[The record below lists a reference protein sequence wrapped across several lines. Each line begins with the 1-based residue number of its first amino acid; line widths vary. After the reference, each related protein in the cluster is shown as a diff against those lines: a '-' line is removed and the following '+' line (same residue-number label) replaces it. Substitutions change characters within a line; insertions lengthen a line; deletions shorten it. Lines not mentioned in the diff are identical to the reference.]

1 MQLKGH
7 CITFPHSHAP
17 HAAAAAA
24 AADDGPDAPAEGGL
38 AHVPWSNVER
48 AAEVMRLLAVARYH
62 AGAASVFYTYQIDD
76 VRNPLAICLATQ
88 RSGEPLSQ
96 GAAFWDA
103 LRAPLL

>member
-1 MQLKGH
+1 ML
-7 CITFPHSHAP
+7 CRSSAWRAP
-17 HAAAAAA
+17 TCR
-24 AADDGPDAPAEGGL
+24 
-38 AHVPWSNVER
+38 VPWSNGER
-48 AAEVMRLLAVARYH
+48 AAEVTRLLAVARYH